1 LTDVSRKDHDA
12 TMPQGN
18 EESLQ
23 QLIDRLP
30 GLVEH
35 FYNDAPAPHFSRA
48 GTGKTAPFSPPAF
61 TNWRDEQRS
70 GAETAALLHQSHHM
84 PELFL
89 DGPDALRPPLPRPSA
104 TASARRWAPGERRR
118 PDRLGRSAEPRLRR
132 HAQRPQPQGRHH
144 LLTRL
149 FRETA
154 PGGGGPCPPAEGPCG
169 PATGEGSPERSSMP
183 EALFAE

>member
-1 LTDVSRKDHDA
+1 
-12 TMPQGN
+12 MPQGN

-48 GTGKTAPFSPPAF
+48 GTGKTAPFIPPAF

-70 GAETAALLHQSHHM
+70 WAETAALLHQSHHM

-89 DGPDALRPPLPRPSA
+89 DGPDALRLLEHLGVNTVKNFTIDRAKQLVTCTPA
-104 TASARRWAPGERRR
+104 GHVIGDCIAY
-118 PDRLGRSAEPRLRR
+118 RLGEESFELVS
-132 HAQRPQPQGRHH
+132 G
-144 LLTRL
+144 
-149 FRETA
+149 
-154 PGGGGPCPPAEGPCG
+154 
-169 PATGEGSPERSSMP
+169 MP
-183 EALFAE
+183 LQN